1 VNVTSTG
8 PGGRYDTGAFVFK
21 GEGRKHVME
30 RVVESLHALM
40 GDDKE
45 NILGELG
52 DSLNTL
58 SGPDM
63 QTVASSMAKAALEK
77 SREKTN
83 RKLNC

>member
-1 VNVTSTG
+1 
-8 PGGRYDTGAFVFK
+8 
-21 GEGRKHVME
+21 ME

-77 SREKTN
+77 SREKTI